1 MNDFATTR
9 PNWARMSM
17 NDALN
22 NFDSELGAIVRA
34 HNLNRPGHRGITDA
48 VVRESTIQAFTDAVT
63 TVAEVIE
70 PLQWQLASSERFC
83 PEPRVFMVGG
93 VTHAIRAIIDIPDE
107 NDPDGEIF
115 MRTLWEMRH
124 DDPCTPFD
132 WDASEEP
139 PNEEDMEPVLML
151 ALAEEF
157 DEITDIVHTNDE
169 HGNCWLSGPGFSGLP
184 CGDPTH
190 QIVVPEQDLPPDE

>member
-70 PLQWQLASSERFC
+70 PLQWQLASNERFC

-93 VTHAIRAIIDIPDE
+93 VTHAIRAITDIPDE

-115 MRTLWEMRH
+115 MQTLRELRQVES
-124 DDPCTPFD
+124 DDD
-132 WDASEEP
+132 WDMTWEPPEEP
-139 PNEEDMEPVLML
+139 LDPTLME